1 MKKTVAKKIKTGRLF
16 KATFFQLVIIM
27 SIASVVIEIFKI
39 LLLTSCYIEEIDNV
53 QNEIYIA
60 VNGML
65 KLYIFIHNSLTI
77 MLYTALNFFI
87 INYFVCKKIKVIT
100 AAKFYIFFKKSAKYL
115 FFVPIIVFLVQA
127 SISAESI
134 KLVIFVALNLY
145 IIKIILLSM
154 K

>member
-1 MKKTVAKKIKTGRLF
+1 MKKQSLKKTKTGRLF

-39 LLLTSCYIEEIDNV
+39 LLSTSCYIEEIDNV

-100 AAKFYIFFKKSAKYL
+100 AANFYIFFKKSA
-115 FFVPIIVFLVQA
+115 
-127 SISAESI
+127 
-134 KLVIFVALNLY
+134 
-145 IIKIILLSM
+145 
-154 K
+154 

>member
-1 MKKTVAKKIKTGRLF
+1 MKKQSLKKIKTGRLF

-60 VNGML
+60 VDGML
-65 KLYIFIHNSLTI
+65 KLYIFYHNSLAI

-87 INYFVCKKIKVIT
+87 INYFVCKKNKSHHCCKIL
-100 AAKFYIFFKKSAKYL
+100 YIF
-115 FFVPIIVFLVQA
+115 
-127 SISAESI
+127 
-134 KLVIFVALNLY
+134 
-145 IIKIILLSM
+145 
-154 K
+154 